1 MRTMLIGLTLATAAA
16 LAVPASTPA
25 SAEGFYVEG
34 PGVSVGVGTPRYRSY
49 DRHYY
54 DERPRVRMYDSY
66 ARGSCRTV
74 TVRHDDGRVRKI
86 RRCD

>member
-1 MRTMLIGLTLATAAA
+1 MRAMLIGLTLATAAA

-25 SAEGFYVEG
+25 TAEGFHVDG
-34 PGVSVGVGTPRYRSY
+34 PGVSVGVGVPRHRHY

-54 DERPRVRMYDSY
+54 SERPRVRVYDSY